1 MIRFFKKSQ
10 LHSAKQ
16 SKTGDFKSIGE
27 QTLTLVGETLMRDDT
42 QAPMFDQDS
51 DPFVPLVSPA
61 ADRLETFFYLTPVI
75 GLLPSIWAI
84 YRRQR
89 NQRQLAVCRLSILLT
104 CIWLSTYLSLNVG
117 ADLAGSSTSIGFRL
131 LFINSL
137 ATSSYF
143 IASLWLMML
152 LWQNKSLR
160 LPGFSTLAEQTIVSK
175 TDLLM
180 EPHPCSQS
188 IEHD

>member
-1 MIRFFKKSQ
+1 M
-10 LHSAKQ
+10 
-16 SKTGDFKSIGE
+16 
-27 QTLTLVGETLMRDDT
+27 TLMSE
-42 QAPMFDQDS
+42 PLSEPVQD
-51 DPFVPLVSPA
+51 PLLETPSPKYPDA
-61 ADRLETFFYLTPVI
+61 IDRLETFFYLTPVI

-89 NQRQLAVCRLSILLT
+89 TQRQLAVCRLSILLT
-104 CIWLSTYLSLNVG
+104 CIWLSTYLSLTVG
-117 ADLAGSSTSIGFRL
+117 ADLAGSSTLIGFRL

-143 IASLWLMML
+143 LASLWLMML

-160 LPGFSTLAEQTIVSK
+160 LPGFSALAEQTIVSK
-175 TDLLM
+175 TDPLM

-188 IEHD
+188 VEYD